1 MRRTNMKRTDTQS
14 SGRSLTIWSL
24 YLWYVRRITTRGV
37 LIIDNKQVAYQ
48 RILQLTYVDELLVAL
63 KALFVQLFQ
72 PFLSTFVASLHASS
86 TGKVSTTDTA
96 TTWDFTKAFEKWD
109 KLFDDVLRG
118 LENKAA
124 QVRTQCCAIQL
135 FCSISLSRS
144 RT

>member
-1 MRRTNMKRTDTQS
+1 MRRTNMKRMDTQS

-86 TGKVSTTDTA
+86 TGKVSATDTA

-124 QVRTQCCAIQL
+124 QVRNQFWVIRSL
-135 FCSISLSRS
+135 CSISLSRS
-144 RT
+144 